1 MSIKIRGNRL
11 SVYTIVQGVN
21 CCSYFFFT
29 VSFLFQIA
37 EQFMVLGKPISVRVT
52 VITGGLGNNLTL
64 CLLGY
69 ANFFVLLDFHMEKFK
84 ANKQICIHF
93 LNAIRFLGKGHFE
106 ERRIFFLKC
115 ILSGRRTLMF
125 TYFFFF

>member
-1 MSIKIRGNRL
+1 MYIQLFRGL
-11 SVYTIVQGVN
+11 TVVVISSLQFLF
-21 CCSYFFFT
+21 YFRE
-29 VSFLFQIA
+29 LAFQIA